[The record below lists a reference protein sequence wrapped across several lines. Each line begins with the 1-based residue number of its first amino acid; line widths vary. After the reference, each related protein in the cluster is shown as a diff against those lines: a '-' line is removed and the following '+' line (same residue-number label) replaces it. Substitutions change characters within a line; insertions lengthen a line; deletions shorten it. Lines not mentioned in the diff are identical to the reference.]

1 MSDRIVPPDY
11 DAYFVALD
19 RIKRLERRERLHQ
32 QLAVVKAAQAAGFLI
47 GSTVIEGVPL
57 TFSQPEPAKPAEDE
71 PPRAA
76 LFQTRT
82 HPKMKVIL

>member
-1 MSDRIVPPDY
+1 MSITDY
-11 DAYFVALD
+11 DAYFRLLD
-19 RIKRLERRERLHQ
+19 RQSRRDKRERLHQ
-32 QLAVVKAAQAAGFLI
+32 QLAVVKAAQAAGFPVR
-47 GSTVIEGVPL
+47 SAVIEGVPL
-57 TFSQPEPAKPAEDE
+57 TFGQPEPAKAGGAEDE